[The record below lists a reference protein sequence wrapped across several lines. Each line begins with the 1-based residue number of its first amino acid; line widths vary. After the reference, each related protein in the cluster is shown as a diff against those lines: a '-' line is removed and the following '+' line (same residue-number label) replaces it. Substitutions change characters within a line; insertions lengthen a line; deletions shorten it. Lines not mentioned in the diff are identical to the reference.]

1 MGSSSYQKMTS
12 EDHEVIPTIARKINS
27 KYYAWKAE
35 YGDSM
40 DHVSLDRGLLM
51 ISGDTIKK
59 GQTIVASNLPEME
72 DETEALFANSEA
84 KWMARSFKER
94 FQKMIDGKTKAK
106 NVIFLF
112 LVYLYWVKE
121 MPRVSPSE
129 FLSAVSK
136 ELKNKEKRYKR
147 KVSEPSPDP
156 LQDYI
161 ESCVR
166 DLNALHADKD
176 HVHHFIVKAL
186 ELDNKDAI
194 EDLFIRYRDALYRA
208 AS

>member
-1 MGSSSYQKMTS
+1 MTS
-12 EDHEVIPTIARKINS
+12 IDYEVIPIITRKLNN
-27 KYYAWKAE
+27 KYYSWKAH
-35 YGDSM
+35 YRDTM

-51 ISGDTIKK
+51 ISCDTIKK
-59 GQTIVASNLPEME
+59 GQAIVASNLPEME
-72 DETEALFANSEA
+72 DETEALFAKSDT
-84 KWMARSFKER
+84 KVLARSFKER

-112 LVYLYWVKE
+112 LVYLYWAKE

-129 FLSAVSK
+129 FLSAISK
-136 ELKNKEKRYKR
+136 ELKNKEKKYKR
-147 KVSEPSPDP
+147 KVYSPDP

-166 DLNALHADKD
+166 DLNALRADKD

-186 ELDNKDAI
+186 GLDNKDAI